1 MTKHFLS
8 RLSRRMESTK
18 FGKVVWRIFSVSA
31 TVVTLCLAIILSMA
45 LYNIIDDKI
54 VRSKP
59 MDDLYLIEYYGSY
72 VSPYVIY
79 CDYYQKGFLYN
90 AVTGEK
96 TLNDINWICKSSDG
110 DSLAFF
116 SADKK
121 RGYFNRFTGEL
132 AIPAQYEKAWVFSEG
147 VAWVKKDGVLSL
159 IDHDGNPVLD
169 RTFPYTER
177 IDDYCFHNGLCA
189 MLGDNECIGIINM
202 QGEWVVEPEYR
213 YMYHDKNG
221 FWKPEDL
228 DGEEG
233 LFNAKGE
240 MLLALGY
247 YEITI
252 DSHRKLISAR
262 TPDYIDMIFDFDG
275 NVVNECNYVGV
286 TRLLYESTEL
296 DDEGHFKPAVAHLM
310 AYYTSGSYYGLIDF
324 DGNLITEPDYYD
336 ITAIAADR
344 YLCEGPLGS
353 VVLNDKGEKVCKR

>member
-96 TLNDINWICKSSDG
+96 TLTNINWICKSSDG

-132 AIPAQYEKAWVFSEG
+132 VIPAQYEKAWVFSEG

-202 QGEWVVEPEYR
+202 QGEWVVEPNYQYIQRERGFWRVETYDDL
-213 YMYHDKNG
+213 YGLFDKNG
-221 FWKPEDL
+221 YVFLPAEYDRINV
-228 DGEEG
+228 DAEYVYVHTSEHYDQIIDFEG
-233 LFNAKGE
+233 NIICCNDF
-240 MLLALGY
+240 
-247 YEITI
+247 YE
-252 DSHRKLISAR
+252 
-262 TPDYIDMIFDFDG
+262 
-275 NVVNECNYVGV
+275 VV
-286 TRLLYESTEL
+286 
-296 DDEGHFKPAVAHLM
+296 KM
-310 AYYTSGSYYGLIDF
+310 YYTTDESDENGCWKKAPTNIWKYRTSDGYYGLIDRN
-324 DGNLITEPDYYD
+324 GNVITPPSYYD
-336 ITAIAADR
+336 IDAIDVDK
-344 YLCEGPLGS
+344 YVCSSIKGT
-353 VVLNDKGEKVCKR
+353 VILNDKGKEIGEK